1 MEELPKLT
9 QKQLE
14 KIQQDLRRHKDLMIK
29 ARNTIL
35 EQEVSTYPIFVIH
48 RESVE
53 IGIPLFIPA
62 DNEKEW
68 HISMTTLEEMTAK
81 SLIMGDKIE
90 AFTSIFK
97 DPNTHF
103 CLFLIHAGTASFI
116 FMPVDGKK

>member
-1 MEELPKLT
+1 
-9 QKQLE
+9 
-14 KIQQDLRRHKDLMIK
+14 MIK